1 MNICVFGASSSI
13 IDRSFIEET
22 ENLGREMARRGH
34 SLIYGAGAS
43 GLMGAAARGVKEQ
56 GGYVVGVVPDFFRDE
71 DMGVDGKIFKQC
83 DELITTESMRERKF
97 IMEERGGAFVIA
109 PGGIGTFEE
118 FFEVLTLK
126 QLERHNKAI
135 AIWNVD
141 GYYDAMLEM
150 LEKAIEKKFF
160 REACRQLYRVFTDYN
175 EMLDYIESYKA
186 PKINVFDLK
195 NIENGN

>member
-13 IDRSFIEET
+13 IDKSFIEEI
-22 ENLGREMARRGH
+22 ESFGRDIARRGH
-34 SLIYGAGAS
+34 SLVYGAGAS
-43 GLMGAAARGVKEQ
+43 GLMGAAARGVKE
-56 GGYVVGVVPDFFRDE
+56 GGGSVTGVVPDFFRDE
-71 DMGVDGKIFKQC
+71 DMGVDGRIFKQC
-83 DELITTESMRERKF
+83 DELIITETMRERKHV
-97 IMEERGGAFVIA
+97 MEEKGDAFVVV

-135 AIWNVD
+135 AILNAE

-160 REACRQLYRVFTDYN
+160 REACKQLY
-175 EMLDYIESYKA
+175 K
-186 PKINVFDLK
+186 VFD
-195 NIENGN
+195 NYTAR